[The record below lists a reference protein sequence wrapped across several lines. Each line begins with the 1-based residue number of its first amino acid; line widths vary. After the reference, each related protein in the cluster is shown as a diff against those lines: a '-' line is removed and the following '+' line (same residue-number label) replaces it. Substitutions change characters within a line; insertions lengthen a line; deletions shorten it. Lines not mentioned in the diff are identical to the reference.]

1 MAELYAFPAEKHD
14 PAAPERSEL
23 REGGARGLLSEAAA
37 GQKSR
42 TSRFLGGPS
51 VRCGRGGGPDRTHA
65 PLPPLRLGAPTFPG
79 AFGDGS
85 ADADTTAA
93 RSGQKQGLA
102 DGGRDHRGSPV
113 FPWTRQNLIPGFRWD
128 PGRTSVPRFVRAIL
142 PVRNRPPSMVQ
153 TGWPPWVCLS
163 SLPRRNSAAIACAC
177 KRLGARSIVL
187 SHSPGQ
193 FGASRRAGPPSAPR

>member
-1 MAELYAFPAEKHD
+1 MRP
-14 PAAPERSEL
+14 
-23 REGGARGLLSEAAA
+23 RGRA
-37 GQKSR
+37 G
-42 TSRFLGGPS
+42 
-51 VRCGRGGGPDRTHA
+51 RTHA

-177 KRLGARSIVL
+177 KCLGLARLCFHIRVANLARAGEQGRHPRRGNRLIKTFASGSEWLRTSSRVVAGARVCR
-187 SHSPGQ
+187 SPELLG
-193 FGASRRAGPPSAPR
+193 GVILVYVCGVGRKA